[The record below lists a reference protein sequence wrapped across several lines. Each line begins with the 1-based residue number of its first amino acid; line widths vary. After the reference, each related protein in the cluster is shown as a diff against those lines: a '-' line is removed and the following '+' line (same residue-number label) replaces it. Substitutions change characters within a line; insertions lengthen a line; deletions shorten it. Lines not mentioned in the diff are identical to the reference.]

1 MDGLTLATVPAP
13 PRQSSRRCHTPN
25 AVCMQC
31 MMGAMGAGAG
41 ATGTRAWLAHR
52 GFRWLTPRRLRTITL
67 ALLAAALLVASTLSG
82 STRSAAS
89 AHPPPAHAGPAAS
102 ATP

>member
-1 MDGLTLATVPAP
+1 
-13 PRQSSRRCHTPN
+13 
-25 AVCMQC
+25 

-52 GFRWLTPRRLRTITL
+52 GFRWLTPRRLRAITL

-82 STRSAAS
+82 STRPAAAGHSA
-89 AHPPPAHAGPAAS
+89 PAHAASAAS

>member
-1 MDGLTLATVPAP
+1 MDGLTLATVPAH
-13 PRQSSRRCHTPN
+13 PRQSSGRCHTAN
-25 AVCMQC
+25 AVCIQC

-52 GFRWLTPRRLRTITL
+52 GFRWLTPRRLRAITL

-82 STRSAAS
+82 STRPAAAGHSA
-89 AHPPPAHAGPAAS
+89 PAHAASAAS

>member
-1 MDGLTLATVPAP
+1 
-13 PRQSSRRCHTPN
+13 
-25 AVCMQC
+25 MQC

-52 GFRWLTPRRLRTITL
+52 GFRWLTPRRLRAITL
-67 ALLAAALLVASTLSG
+67 ALVAAALLVASTLSG
-82 STRSAAS
+82 SARPAGGAQSAA
-89 AHPPPAHAGPAAS
+89 ANAAPAAS

>member
-1 MDGLTLATVPAP
+1 
-13 PRQSSRRCHTPN
+13 
-25 AVCMQC
+25 MQC

-52 GFRWLTPRRLRTITL
+52 GFRWLTPRRLRAITL
-67 ALLAAALLVASTLSG
+67 ALLAVALLVASTLSG
-82 STRSAAS
+82 SARPAAG
-89 AHPPPAHAGPAAS
+89 APTAAAHAAPAAS

>member
-1 MDGLTLATVPAP
+1 MDGLTLATIPAP
-13 PRQSSRRCHTPN
+13 PRQSSSRCHTAN

-52 GFRWLTPRRLRTITL
+52 GFRWLTPRRLRAITL

-82 STRSAAS
+82 STRPAAAGHSA
-89 AHPPPAHAGPAAS
+89 PAHAASAAS

>member
-1 MDGLTLATVPAP
+1 MCV
-13 PRQSSRRCHTPN
+13 
-25 AVCMQC
+25 QC

-52 GFRWLTPRRLRTITL
+52 GFRWLTPRRLRAITV
-67 ALLAAALLVASTLSG
+67 ALLAGALVAASTLSG
-82 STRSAAS
+82 SSPNPAPQHPAAAS
-89 AHPPPAHAGPAAS
+89 PAPAT

>member
-13 PRQSSRRCHTPN
+13 PRQSSRRCHTAN

-52 GFRWLTPRRLRTITL
+52 GFRWLTPRRLRAITF
-67 ALLAAALLVASTLSG
+67 ALLATALIAASTLSG
-82 STRSAAS
+82 SARPAAG
-89 AHPPPAHAGPAAS
+89 AQPAPAHAAPAAS

>member
-1 MDGLTLATVPAP
+1 
-13 PRQSSRRCHTPN
+13 
-25 AVCMQC
+25 MQC

-52 GFRWLTPRRLRTITL
+52 GFRWLTPRRMRAITL

-89 AHPPPAHAGPAAS
+89 AHPAPAHAAPAAS

>member
-1 MDGLTLATVPAP
+1 MVGLTLATVPEGARRP
-13 PRQSSRRCHTPN
+13 SPRCHTAN

-31 MMGAMGAGAG
+31 MIGAMGAGAG
-41 ATGTRAWLAHR
+41 ATGTRAWIAHR
-52 GFRWLTPRRLRTITL
+52 GFRWMTPRRLRAITL

-82 STRSAAS
+82 TTRPAAN
-89 AHPPPAHAGPAAS
+89 AQAAPAHAASPAS

>member
-1 MDGLTLATVPAP
+1 MDGLTLATVQAP
-13 PRQSSRRCHTPN
+13 PRQSSWRCHTAN

-52 GFRWLTPRRLRTITL
+52 GFRWLTPRRLRTITV
-67 ALLAAALLVASTLSG
+67 ALLAVALLVASTLSG
-82 STRSAAS
+82 STRPAAN
-89 AHPPPAHAGPAAS
+89 AQPPPAHAVPAAS
-102 ATP
+102 TTP